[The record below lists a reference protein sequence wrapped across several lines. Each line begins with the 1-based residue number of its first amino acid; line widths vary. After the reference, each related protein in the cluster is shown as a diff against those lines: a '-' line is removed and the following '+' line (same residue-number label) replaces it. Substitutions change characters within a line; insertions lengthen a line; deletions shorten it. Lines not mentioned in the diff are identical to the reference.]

1 MGIITISASE
11 FSNERMFMQGIA
23 VLLGLVAAACLYL
36 AAPNQVLIPSS
47 RRPLSP
53 RALFILGLVL
63 VVASA
68 WIMSIPEGWAVAI
81 AATLITLTCCLSL
94 WPFLGTWANHRRGVR
109 DAAETVEEDA

>member
-1 MGIITISASE
+1 
-11 FSNERMFMQGIA
+11 MQGIA

-36 AAPNQVLIPSS
+36 AAPNQVLILAS

-53 RALFILGLVL
+53 RALCLLALGLT
-63 VVASA
+63 VASA
-68 WIMSIPEGWAVAI
+68 WIMSVPEGWAVAI

-109 DAAETVEEDA
+109 DTADEGTAS